1 MLIML
6 SLGKSP
12 PARSA
17 QFKKSCATCFRLKFT
32 AEKVDMGV

>member
-1 MLIML
+1 MSVML
-6 SLGKSP
+6 SRGKSP

-17 QFKKSCATCFRLKFT
+17 EFKKSCATCFRLKFT